1 MRQAGTTAP
10 CLRRTKCEVRLNW
23 NDRQGPGDFDNTA
36 PAVKVY
42 NFDHRRSTAPG
53 TQSWPDKFGP
63 KSVADAWRNGLVVVA
78 EVEGIPHPVG
88 VTKSRW
94 GASGVLQ
101 VEVQGNWLVPER
113 VWTRDSVKGLSSTG
127 ELVVD
132 KGD

>member
-1 MRQAGTTAP
+1 
-10 CLRRTKCEVRLNW
+10 VSRLNW
-23 NDRQGPGDFDNTA
+23 NSRQSPTDFDDTA
-36 PAVKVY
+36 PPAPNY
-42 NFDHRRSTAPG
+42 AFDHRRSLEPG
-53 TQSWPDKFGP
+53 TPSWPDKFGP
-63 KSVADAWRNGLVVVA
+63 SSVSKAWKHGLVVVA
-78 EVEGIPHPVG
+78 EIDGIPHPVA